1 MSQYPQAPYGGYA
14 PMNTE
19 HPQAQ
24 TVLILGIVSLFVAP
38 LGFVAWYMGGKAKKQ
53 IAAGAPYRWGGGLQ
67 IGYIIGMIVSIL
79 AIVGVVL
86 WILMFSFLMVIPT
99 S

>member
-1 MSQYPQAPYGGYA
+1 MSQYPQGPQGPYS
-14 PMNTE
+14 PMKSE

-53 IAAGAPYRWGGGLQ
+53 IASGAPYNWGGGIQ
-67 IGYIIGMIVSIL
+67 IGYIIGLIVSIL

-86 WILMFSFLMVIPT
+86 WIVVFTFLMAMPT
-99 S
+99 N